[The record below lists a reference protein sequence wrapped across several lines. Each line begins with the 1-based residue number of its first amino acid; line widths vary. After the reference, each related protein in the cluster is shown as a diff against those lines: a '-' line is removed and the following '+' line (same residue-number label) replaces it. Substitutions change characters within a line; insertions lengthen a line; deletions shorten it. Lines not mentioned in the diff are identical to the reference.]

1 MDSWRSYWALRT
13 LRALSSF
20 ESLVWSNFL
29 GRKEAQSADYGRQSI
44 FTLIARPISK
54 GACWV
59 ALVR

>member
-1 MDSWRSYWALRT
+1 MRS
-13 LRALSSF
+13 LRALISS
-20 ESLVWSNFL
+20 ESPVWANFL